1 MRISDWSSD
10 VCSSD
15 LDYSARRKS
24 AWLVPVNVYDDGQ
37 FTYIRMSDLKNITT
51 GNFPAVF
58 AREREGSDDYVVNT
72 TVEND
77 TIVVHGNYRYL
88 VHRYGKQV
96 VGLRRNTEQRD
107 RKSTRL
113 NYSH

>member
-15 LDYSARRKS
+15 LHAPSRIAPMLDLHDSCGISRLRFAHPYPDQTVAFGHGVAAHHRTGRCVSQARS
-24 AWLVPVNVYDDGQ
+24 PH
-37 FTYIRMSDLKNITT
+37 TT
-51 GNFPAVF
+51 
-58 AREREGSDDYVVNT
+58 AR
-72 TVEND
+72 TVEHQA
-77 TIVVHGNYRYL
+77 VVAAFN
-88 VHRYGKQV
+88 
-96 VGLRRNTEQRD
+96 RD